1 MPSKLI
7 LWITIGAAVQAMA
20 SGAPTNNDVICT
32 TQQCVLAAADI
43 IRDMN
48 PDVDPCVNFNQYAS
62 AYVSCMNV
70 DKISSVGRK
79 PLQEDT
85 LKPVEMFPVS
95 DSALA
100 TKSTVVP
107 TSPNTDKR
115 TLATTLAYFVS
126 HDFDT
131 PLSLSPATDVKNPDK
146 TILAISENGLG
157 LDFKGNYA
165 EAWITSVYQTTIA
178 SMFSLGDGPQ
188 NSTSATVL
196 ASWTDV
202 AKDVYAFEK
211 VACRDRFEPGGDDG
225 PTPDIKS
232 HEFDWPWL
240 LEKALLPGMQVPEP
254 LTVSSKDYLS
264 RLEALLQK
272 TSPKTMQNYLAWT
285 MIRKNQDS
293 LDNDAA
299 RRADKDGD
307 HGRQGRVVGLEP
319 GYGSSVLLDQYYKG
333 LELKDDDVYGNSAD
347 EFVSDTEGPP
357 AFHVDNP
364 DYANYGAIGVIAG
377 HEITHGFDNQ
387 SHLFDSKGRMEN
399 YGNFTIKDP
408 VGKETHLNG
417 QMTLGEN
424 LTDNGGLKKAFE
436 TWQARY
442 KSDPSG
448 KTIKNQRLPGLEAL
462 TPEQLFFVS
471 YARMWCSKMRPE
483 SLLQQ
488 VLTNPHSPPD
498 GGSKARCRTRTFV
511 G

>member
-1 MPSKLI
+1 
-7 LWITIGAAVQAMA
+7 
-20 SGAPTNNDVICT
+20 
-32 TQQCVLAAADI
+32 
-43 IRDMN
+43 
-48 PDVDPCVNFNQYAS
+48 
-62 AYVSCMNV
+62 MNV

-85 LKPVEMFPVS
+85 LKLVEMFPVS

-126 HDFDT
+126 HDFDI

-165 EAWITSVYQTTIA
+165 DAWITSVYQTTIA

-202 AKDVYAFEK
+202 AKDVQIAALSPS
-211 VACRDRFEPGGDDG
+211 V
-225 PTPDIKS
+225 
-232 HEFDWPWL
+232 DWPWL

-272 TSPKTMQNYLAWT
+272 TSPKTIQNYLAWT

-333 LELKDDDVYGNSAD
+333 LELKDDDVYGNSARTSMFQTQKAFKTLGNPVD
-347 EFVSDTEGPP
+347 KRLSMTPQTVNAYYDPSANQIAFLAGILQPP
-357 AFHVDNP
+357 AFHVDKP

-448 KTIKNQRLPGLEAL
+448 KTIKNQRLPGL
-462 TPEQLFFVS
+462 
-471 YARMWCSKMRPE
+471 RP
-483 SLLQQ
+483 
-488 VLTNPHSPPD
+488 
-498 GGSKARCRTRTFV
+498 
-511 G
+511 